1 MDGRATGLVI
11 NTWQLD
17 EAVERQQEQRRVEDG
32 QEAHEGQRP
41 AEGCRVSREARI
53 AQAKDDEVGTCI
65 DTCFKFV
72 VPSSD
77 PVPGHA
83 ARGQSTQDLGDGTC
97 TTQYLGGKRYKT

>member
-1 MDGRATGLVI
+1 MSKIDKKHTKGNDQPKG
-11 NTWQLD
+11 
-17 EAVERQQEQRRVEDG
+17 G
-32 QEAHEGQRP
+32 
-41 AEGCRVSREARI
+41 VSRESRI

-97 TTQYLGGKRYKT
+97 TTQYLCGKRYKT